1 MINSIKKVSFDLLN
15 WYQKL
20 PVKNR
25 KIVNKAFFFK
35 KNKLRS
41 YYTIP
46 KEKNN
51 YTSINDKVF
60 LENKK
65 EFTVLKNHYLDESV
79 RDKVNSV
86 TGYIHYLKLQT
97 SIYFYHFFSFNY
109 GLRKL

>member
-51 YTSINDKVF
+51 LTSINDKV
-60 LENKK
+60 
-65 EFTVLKNHYLDESV
+65 D
-79 RDKVNSV
+79 
-86 TGYIHYLKLQT
+86 G
-97 SIYFYHFFSFNY
+97 
-109 GLRKL
+109 